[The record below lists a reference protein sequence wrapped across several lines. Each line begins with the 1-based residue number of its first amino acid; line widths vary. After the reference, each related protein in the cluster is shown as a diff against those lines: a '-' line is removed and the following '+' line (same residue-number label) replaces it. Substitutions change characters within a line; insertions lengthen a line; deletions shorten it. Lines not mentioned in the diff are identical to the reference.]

1 MSTPQDQYK
10 QSVQQTQDAF
20 QNAVD
25 SWTKTVQ
32 QGFGSVPS
40 APTQVDPRQVVDQ
53 VFDFAEKMLEMQR
66 DLTKNLLQSSQTLG
80 ESWTQAAGQATDQ
93 ASHSGSESQ
102 ES

>member
-10 QSVQQTQDAF
+10 QAVQQTQDAF
-20 QNAVD
+20 QSAVD

-32 QGFGSVPS
+32 QGFSSVPT
-40 APTQVDPRQVVDQ
+40 APNQVDPRQVVDQ

-66 DLTKNLLQSSQTLG
+66 DLTKNLLQSSQSLS

-93 ASHSGSESQ
+93 AAHSVPETPGS
-102 ES
+102 